1 MTGMGTAIR
10 RVLVGRDRALSR
22 RLQFYALALV
32 AISGVAFVGYALYVE
47 HAAAIRRQLGFVPTV
62 FSDPAV
68 RGLFARWFIASVSLL
83 SAAVAAFV
91 NDGLVVSLLVAA
103 APPAGILVG
112 NEALAFIGLE
122 PIPLSIVSPPALVG
136 IGVLAF
142 LVGVVARV
150 GAIRLDR
157 RKR

>member
-1 MTGMGTAIR
+1 M
-10 RVLVGRDRALSR
+10 
-22 RLQFYALALV
+22 
-32 AISGVAFVGYALYVE
+32 
-47 HAAAIRRQLGFVPTV
+47 
-62 FSDPAV
+62 
-68 RGLFARWFIASVSLL
+68 
-83 SAAVAAFV
+83 
-91 NDGLVVSLLVAA
+91 SLLVAA

-112 NEALAFIGLE
+112 NEALAFVGLE

-150 GAIRLDR
+150 GGIRLDR